1 MAKER
6 QLQEDFRNASRG
18 TRGTHLEV
26 QANSGRTTPIASPL
40 SADYDSIADITDID
54 RQEQL
59 SELQQRLRQA
69 RTTKKSRNSLRDIS
83 DLMTSDFDFDFESM
97 PNSARASAEPLVERP
112 SASTSRQNYA
122 FGINPIALPG
132 VIEQDKAMQEE
143 RRRRRQKTPPPPLD
157 NPPQAQ
163 APIRRVRG
171 KTPPPRL
178 NKKN

>member
-1 MAKER
+1 M
-6 QLQEDFRNASRG
+6 
-18 TRGTHLEV
+18 
-26 QANSGRTTPIASPL
+26 
-40 SADYDSIADITDID
+40 
-54 RQEQL
+54 
-59 SELQQRLRQA
+59 RQA
-69 RTTKKSRNSLRDIS
+69 RTTKRSRNSLRDIS
-83 DLMTSDFDFDFESM
+83 DLMTSDFDFQSM
-97 PNSARASAEPLVERP
+97 PNSARGAAEEITPRAEPLGERA

-171 KTPPPRL
+171 KTPP
-178 NKKN
+178 NYF